1 MPNAASLYTQNP
13 GGVVGHRMVQPAAE
27 VDRPVD
33 LAMGDR
39 PGRRHRPAGDQSGV
53 LGLDDRTDRH
63 AGLVS
68 TTGNDGYQNLRNS
81 TRTVNYLAA
90 SVAQS
95 DDHRATV
102 RSCVSSD
109 RQIMRIER
117 PSDHA

>member
-1 MPNAASLYTQNP
+1 MIFIARKL
-13 GGVVGHRMVQPAAE
+13 R
-27 VDRPVD
+27 
-33 LAMGDR
+33 
-39 PGRRHRPAGDQSGV
+39 

-109 RQIMRIER
+109 RQIMLDVSTLYMRSQR
-117 PSDHA
+117 